1 MAAITGALIGA
12 AATMGAGAMQAKA
25 ARKAARMEGRAND
38 AAIAEQRRQYDQSR
52 ADFQPFRQAGVN
64 ALGRLEDPNASF
76 MASPDYEFRRGE
88 GMRGIEGSAAA
99 RGGAFSGNA
108 LKALNQYNSNLASG
122 EFGNWWTRQ
131 AGLVDV
137 GRNATGTV
145 ANLGAN
151 AASNIGNALIG
162 GGQRQ
167 AGYAYD
173 AANARTEALS
183 NALYGT
189 ARYGQDNGWFK
200 SGRTPG
206 IGDSARYVSEQNRWG
221 S

>member
-1 MAAITGALIGA
+1 MGFLDAVGSFLGAKKQSRAINRASQRELQATQEAIG
-12 AATMGAGAMQAKA
+12 
-25 ARKAARMEGRAND
+25 
-38 AAIAEQRRQYDQSR
+38 EQRRQFDTSR

-88 GMRGIEGSAAA
+88 GMRAIEGSAAA

-122 EFGNWWTRQ
+122 EFGNWWNRQ

-137 GRNATGTV
+137 GRNAAGTV

-173 AANARTEALS
+173 KANSQTQALS
-183 NALYGT
+183 NVLYGLG
-189 ARYGQDNGWFK
+189 RYGQDKGWFDKGWFK
-200 SGRTPG
+200 FGRTPNTNQTG
-206 IGDSARYVSEQNRWG
+206 YGSEQNEWG